1 MNCVFARNVVGV
13 LAAAA
18 VCFAAHGQ
26 ALGGDA
32 LVAALRDGGYVIV
45 MRHASSPRET
55 PPADPAPGNVKGERQ
70 LDRQGLDSS
79 AAMGAALKRL
89 RIPIEEV
96 LSSPTFRALQTARQL
111 DLGEAAPAAELGDG
125 GESMRADT
133 EGRRSAWLREQ
144 SAEPPAARTNR
155 LIITHVPN
163 LVGAFGDAA
172 DGMADGES
180 LIVEPEGGEARIV
193 ARVKIADWDNFLQ

>member
-1 MNCVFARNVVGV
+1 MKGGYVRNIVGA

-18 VCFAAHGQ
+18 VCFAACGQ
-26 ALGGDA
+26 ELGGES

-55 PPADPAPGNVKGERQ
+55 PPADPASGNVDGERQ
-70 LDRQGLDSS
+70 LDRRGLESA
-79 AAMGAALKRL
+79 AAMGDALKRL

-111 DLGEAAPAAELGDG
+111 DLGEAMPAAELGDG

-133 EGRRSAWLREQ
+133 EGRRSAWLREK